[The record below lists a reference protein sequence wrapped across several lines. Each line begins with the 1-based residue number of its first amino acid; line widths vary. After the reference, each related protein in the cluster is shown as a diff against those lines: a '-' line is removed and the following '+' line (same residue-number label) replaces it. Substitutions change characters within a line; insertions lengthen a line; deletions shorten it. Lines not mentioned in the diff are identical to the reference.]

1 MAGFDVSEFVPINVP
16 SLYIPRVFQNIPDE
30 YILNTIKA
38 VGLGTISHIDS
49 SAIQDNPK
57 FKGVRIHFTAW
68 NLSNENARRA
78 RDKLLRNEEIK
89 VMYDDPWFW
98 KIRPTRP
105 VQEKQQ
111 QQHIDDGGYSSDNDN
126 TIMRIK
132 AGNHNRA
139 RLFPESP
146 TLHTHM
152 PTMRMPTMRTPTT
165 AAPPMPTYNRFK
177 DSRGRSYR
185 GGEDSRRPYQ
195 QQQQPQSLS
204 LVIPKQEEQE
214 EQEEQQ
220 EQKRYTPHSPTE
232 PPPHIIDPRITD
244 NTIESDDQSTASSL
258 TDRDEMPSK
267 KTTLI
272 KKRRIV
278 IKTA

>member
-30 YILNTIKA
+30 YILNTIMA

-49 SAIQDNPK
+49 SVIQDNPK

-78 RDKLLRNEEIK
+78 RDRLLRNEEIK

-105 VQEKQQ
+105 AQQHQGQEQEQQQ
-111 QQHIDDGGYSSDNDN
+111 QQHIDNCGYSSDNDN

-132 AGNHNRA
+132 AANNNRRA
-139 RLFPESP
+139 RLFPESMQP
-146 TLHTHM
+146 ASSQTM
-152 PTMRMPTMRTPTT
+152 NMRMPSTL
-165 AAPPMPTYNRFK
+165 PTYNRFK

-185 GGEDSRRPYQ
+185 GDDGRRPYQ
-195 QQQQPQSLS
+195 QQQSPPLS
-204 LVIPKQEEQE
+204 LVIPEKQEEQE
-214 EQEEQQ
+214 EQEEPQQ
-220 EQKRYTPHSPTE
+220 KYFTPHSPTE
-232 PPPHIIDPRITD
+232 PPPHIRD
-244 NTIESDDQSTASSL
+244 NAIESDDQSTASSL
-258 TDRDEMPSK
+258 TDRDEPVK

-272 KKRRIV
+272 KKRRII
-278 IKTA
+278 IKTP

>member
-30 YILNTIKA
+30 YILNTIMA

-49 SAIQDNPK
+49 SGIQDNPK
-57 FKGVRIHFTAW
+57 FKGVRIHFIAW

-78 RDKLLRNEEIK
+78 RDRLLRNEEIK

-105 VQEKQQ
+105 AQQHQGREQEQQQQQQQQQ
-111 QQHIDDGGYSSDNDN
+111 QQHHIDNGGYSSDNDN

-132 AGNHNRA
+132 AANNNRRA
-139 RLFPESP
+139 RLFPESTQP
-146 TLHTHM
+146 ASSQTM
-152 PTMRMPTMRTPTT
+152 NMRMPSTL
-165 AAPPMPTYNRFK
+165 PTYNRFK

-185 GGEDSRRPYQ
+185 GDDGRRPYQ
-195 QQQQPQSLS
+195 QPQQAPLS
-204 LVIPKQEEQE
+204 LVIPEKQEEQE
-214 EQEEQQ
+214 EQKEPQQ
-220 EQKRYTPHSPTE
+220 KYFTPHSPTE
-232 PPPHIIDPRITD
+232 PPPHIRD
-244 NTIESDDQSTASSL
+244 NAIESDDQSTDSSL
-258 TDRDEMPSK
+258 TDRDEPVK

-278 IKTA
+278 IKTP

>member
-105 VQEKQQ
+105 LHQHQQ
-111 QQHIDDGGYSSDNDN
+111 QQQQQKQHIDDGGYSSDNDN

-146 TLHTHM
+146 TLHTQTMHT
-152 PTMRMPTMRTPTT
+152 PTMHTHT
-165 AAPPMPTYNRFK
+165 PTYNRFK

-185 GGEDSRRPYQ
+185 GGEDSRRP
-195 QQQQPQSLS
+195 
-204 LVIPKQEEQE
+204 
-214 EQEEQQ
+214 
-220 EQKRYTPHSPTE
+220 
-232 PPPHIIDPRITD
+232 
-244 NTIESDDQSTASSL
+244 
-258 TDRDEMPSK
+258 
-267 KTTLI
+267 
-272 KKRRIV
+272 
-278 IKTA
+278 